1 MRINKQALRRII
13 KESRLQKKEL
23 SEMSWIPLVRILNM
37 FSIQTTAKNYKS
49 MTEIEQ
55 ILWTINDYQDQ
66 FIEVKRKRKVE
77 LKDIVIQS

>member
-1 MRINKQALRRII
+1 MT
-13 KESRLQKKEL
+13 
-23 SEMSWIPLVRILNM
+23 WISFTRILN
-37 FSIQTTAKNYKS
+37 IIDVNWTARNYKS

-77 LKDIVIQS
+77 LKDIVIES

>member
-1 MRINKQALRRII
+1 
-13 KESRLQKKEL
+13 
-23 SEMSWIPLVRILNM
+23 MSWIPLVRILNM

-55 ILWTINDYQDQ
+55 ILWTINDYQDR

-77 LKDIVIQS
+77 LKDIVIES